1 MTHLPIILIDLFTE
15 EGVVGRSYLKPYLP
29 KAMKY
34 LIPAL
39 LDFGEML
46 KGRRV
51 SPVDLYETA
60 RNPFIK
66 FQFISWNPHLS
77 MGYRQTRRKKQ

>member
-1 MTHLPIILIDLFTE
+1 MPHLPIILIDLFTE

-39 LDFGEML
+39 LDFGC
-46 KGRRV
+46 RV
-51 SPVDLYETA
+51 LRLTTFSSQAVFMRPL
-60 RNPFIK
+60 I
-66 FQFISWNPHLS
+66 
-77 MGYRQTRRKKQ
+77 